1 MTQTILS
8 FCCFVFFFIRS
19 KSRFQF
25 CKKYGC
31 ENIQSSVTVL
41 NGAKSKV
48 MFRGLRCNSE
58 HLYHT
63 FGYDEVKNLFHST
76 HRDGMGVNE

>member
-1 MTQTILS
+1 
-8 FCCFVFFFIRS
+8 
-19 KSRFQF
+19 
-25 CKKYGC
+25 
-31 ENIQSSVTVL
+31 VL